1 MTQEQQDK
9 VLTLWETRK
18 VDTLDIAK
26 GLKMQEAKIYN
37 FLATRPRRRK
47 AA

>member
-1 MTQEQQDK
+1 MTTDLQSK
-9 VLTLWETRK
+9 ILRLWETRK

-26 GLKMQEAKIYN
+26 GLKISEAEIYN
-37 FLATRPRRRK
+37 FLATRPRKEK